1 MSVVAARP
9 AGTAPGRCLH
19 TRRLRRPARWQLW
32 LGWKLSWLTRRATG
46 GGERGGATI
55 CLLGVGLLFV
65 VAGLFGAGAGAARVA
80 RQQARV
86 AADLGAL
93 AGAARVLQDE
103 PVTCARAA
111 ELVAANAARM
121 VQCRIDGLD
130 VLVTAEVIVSPL
142 PGMTRSARATSRAG
156 PLRG

>member
-1 MSVVAARP
+1 MAGRP
-9 AGTAPGRCLH
+9 
-19 TRRLRRPARWQLW
+19 
-32 LGWKLSWLTRRATG
+32 ATG

-65 VAGLFGAGAGAARVA
+65 VAGLLGAGVGAARVA

-103 PVTCARAA
+103 PVACARAA
-111 ELVAANAARM
+111 ELVAANAARL
-121 VQCRIDGLD
+121 VRCQIDGLD
-130 VLVTAEVIVSPL
+130 VLVTTEVIVSPL
-142 PGMTRSARATSRAG
+142 PGMTRAARATSRAG

>member
-1 MSVVAARP
+1 MRRTAR
-9 AGTAPGRCLH
+9 R
-19 TRRLRRPARWQLW
+19 QLW
-32 LGWKLSWLTRRATG
+32 LGWKLGWLARRAGRRAAG

-55 CLLGVGLLFV
+55 CLLGVVLLFV
-65 VAGLFGAGAGAARVA
+65 VAGLFGAGVGAARVA
-80 RQQARV
+80 RQQAGV

-111 ELVAANAARM
+111 ELVAANAARL
-121 VQCRIDGLD
+121 VRCRIDGLD

-142 PGMTRSARATSRAG
+142 PGMTRSARATGRAG